1 VNKATFQGRPGPD
14 APRKEIFESY
24 LQQMP
29 LDDDELH
36 FWIRTFT
43 GFDIPRRAVCAG
55 HDAPFAFLAD
65 QFFER
70 ESAAIALGSRTSGK
84 RRIVAILNLCDM
96 LFKPGIT
103 IAEFG
108 AVKQQVETS
117 RDYLCEMLAAEPL
130 LYELFASIPRGG
142 ATLLNGSKITF
153 GAASYGGLSGGHP
166 TKVRLGDVEL
176 VHAAMLP
183 EVFSLSVGHKDGWK
197 AQTTL
202 FTHRKVPSGT
212 AAKVLNE
219 AAARGMRVYD
229 FCVWEV
235 LQRCTRECE
244 ASESTYADCPA
255 WKKRCHGR
263 AHFLSDGGWYSIDD
277 FVAKGQLLDD
287 ETWATQWENKAP
299 AKEQA

>member
-1 VNKATFQGRPGPD
+1 VNEATFQGRPGPD
-14 APRKEIFESY
+14 ASRKEIFESY

-84 RRIVAILNLCDM
+84 RRIVAILNLCD
-96 LFKPGIT
+96 LVFKPGVS

-117 RDYLCEMLAAEPL
+117 RDYLYEMFTGEPL
-130 LYELFASIPRGG
+130 LYALLVEAQRGG
-142 ATLLNGSKITF
+142 AALLNGSKITF
-153 GAASYGGLSGGHP
+153 GPVTYGGLSSGHP

-176 VHAAMLP
+176 VYAGMLP
-183 EVFSLSVGHKDGWK
+183 EVLSLSMGHKDGWK

-202 FTHRKVPSGT
+202 FTHRKVASGT
-212 AAKVLNE
+212 AAKILDE
-219 AAARGMRVYD
+219 APSRGMRVYD
-229 FCVWEV
+229 FCVWENV
-235 LQRCTRECE
+235 QRCARECE
-244 ASESTYADCPA
+244 SDPTYGNCAA
-255 WKKRCHGR
+255 RNMKRCGGR
-263 AHFLSDGGWYSIDD
+263 AHFVPDGGWYSIDD

-299 AKEQA
+299 AKEQS